1 MVERVQVNPTAPEPH
16 LVGLAVAAI
25 RSGGLVAYPTD
36 TLYGLGADPMN
47 PEAVSRLRRV
57 KGGTDRQGI
66 PLIAADLEQVLACT
80 VDTSG
85 RVRRLADRWWP
96 GPLTLVVHATVAFA
110 DGVRAHDGSVAI
122 RVPAH
127 DVARSI
133 AEGVGGPITSTS
145 ANRSGE
151 LAPMDA
157 SAIVAELVSTLA
169 MVVDAGATAG
179 GQPST
184 IVDVRGLE
192 LRLVR
197 PGRVPWNRVL
207 ESAES

>member
-1 MVERVQVNPTAPEPH
+1 
-16 LVGLAVAAI
+16 
-25 RSGGLVAYPTD
+25 
-36 TLYGLGADPMN
+36 MN